1 MRIRSSRSPSFEI
14 SRVSAVKV
22 VLLCGGKG
30 TRIRGVDDT
39 VPKPMIPVGSQPIV
53 VHIMEHYA
61 HFGHREFVLCLGYLG
76 GVVRDFFGAASSTG
90 AQTVTF
96 ALPSAGQVTVTL
108 VDTGLDA
115 MTGARVRKIQSF
127 VGGEDFF
134 LTYGDGVSD
143 VPINDVLTF
152 HQSHNAAMTLTA
164 VRPPSRFGEVAVDAS
179 GIATSFN
186 EKPQASAG
194 LISGGYF
201 VCRPKLFEYLNE
213 KEDLVLEAE
222 PMRHMVRDR
231 QLAAYTHEGFWQCM
245 DTYRDWELLNDLDRK
260 NEAPWRH

>member
-1 MRIRSSRSPSFEI
+1 M
-14 SRVSAVKV
+14 KV

-39 VPKPMIPVGSQPIV
+39 LPKPMIPVGSHPIV
-53 VHIMEHYA
+53 VHIMQHYA
-61 HFGHREFVLCLGYLG
+61 FYGHRDFVLCLGYLG
-76 GVVRDFFGAASSTG
+76 GVIRDFFGSTTT
-90 AQTVTF
+90 AVEETVTYT
-96 ALPSAGQVTVTL
+96 LPTAGKVHVTL
-108 VDTGLDA
+108 VDTGLDS
-115 MTGARVRKIQSF
+115 MTGARVRKIRHL
-127 VGGEDFF
+127 VGDDDFF

-143 VPINDVLTF
+143 VPVDDVLSF
-152 HQSHNAAMTLTA
+152 HRSHSSAMTLTA
-164 VRPPSRFGEVAVDAS
+164 VRPPSRFGEVEVDAS

-201 VCRPKLFEYLNE
+201 VCRRTLFGYLSE
-213 KEDLVLEAE
+213 REDLVLEAD
-222 PMRHMVRDR
+222 PMRQMVRDR

>member
-1 MRIRSSRSPSFEI
+1 M
-14 SRVSAVKV
+14 KV

-61 HFGHREFVLCLGYLG
+61 FYGHRDFVLCLGYLG
-76 GVVRDFFGAASSTG
+76 DVIREFFGASPSGGTE
-90 AQTVTF
+90 TVSF
-96 ALPSAGQVTVTL
+96 ALPRGSEAKVTV
-108 VDTGLDA
+108 VDTGLEA
-115 MTGARVRKIQSF
+115 MTGARVRRIRD
-127 VGGEDFF
+127 VVANDDFF

-143 VPINDVLTF
+143 VPIDKALGF
-152 HQSHNAAMTLTA
+152 HRAHSAAMTLTA
-164 VRPPSRFGEVAVDAS
+164 VRPPSRFGEVEVDAS

-201 VCRPKLFEYLNE
+201 VCRPTLFNYLSE
-213 KEDLVLEAE
+213 REDLILEAD
-222 PMRHMVRDR
+222 PMRQMVRDR

-245 DTYRDWELLNDLDRK
+245 DTYRDWELLNELDRK

>member
-1 MRIRSSRSPSFEI
+1 M
-14 SRVSAVKV
+14 KV

-39 VPKPMIPVGSQPIV
+39 LPKPMIPVGSHPIV
-53 VHIMEHYA
+53 VHIMQHYA
-61 HFGHREFVLCLGYLG
+61 FYGHRDFVLCLGYLG
-76 GVVRDFFGAASSTG
+76 GVIRDFFGSTTT
-90 AQTVTF
+90 AVEETVAYT
-96 ALPSAGQVTVTL
+96 LPTAGKVNVTL
-108 VDTGLDA
+108 VDTGLDS
-115 MTGARVRKIQSF
+115 MTGARVRKIRHL
-127 VGGEDFF
+127 VGDDDFF

-143 VPINDVLTF
+143 VPIDDVLSF
-152 HQSHNAAMTLTA
+152 HRSHSSAMTLTA
-164 VRPPSRFGEVAVDAS
+164 VRPPSRFGEVEVDAS

-201 VCRPKLFEYLNE
+201 VCRRTLFGYLSE
-213 KEDLVLEAE
+213 REDLVLEAD
-222 PMRHMVRDR
+222 PMRQMVRDR
-231 QLAAYTHEGFWQCM
+231 QLTAYTHEGFWQCM

>member
-1 MRIRSSRSPSFEI
+1 M
-14 SRVSAVKV
+14 KV

-39 VPKPMIPVGSQPIV
+39 LPKPMIPVGSHPIV
-53 VHIMEHYA
+53 VHIMQHYA
-61 HFGHREFVLCLGYLG
+61 FYGHRDFVLCLGYLG
-76 GVVRDFFGAASSTG
+76 GVIRDFFGSTTT
-90 AQTVTF
+90 AVEETVAYT
-96 ALPSAGQVTVTL
+96 LPTAGKVNVTL
-108 VDTGLDA
+108 VDTGLDS
-115 MTGARVRKIQSF
+115 MTGARVRKIRHL
-127 VGGEDFF
+127 VGDDDFF

-143 VPINDVLTF
+143 VPINDVLSF
-152 HQSHNAAMTLTA
+152 HRSHSSAMTLTA
-164 VRPPSRFGEVAVDAS
+164 VRPPSRFGEVEVDAS

-201 VCRPKLFEYLNE
+201 VCRRTLFGYLSE
-213 KEDLVLEAE
+213 REDLVLEAD
-222 PMRHMVRDR
+222 PMRQMVRDR
-231 QLAAYTHEGFWQCM
+231 QLAAFTHEGFWQCM

>member
-1 MRIRSSRSPSFEI
+1 MKTVI
-14 SRVSAVKV
+14 
-22 VLLCGGKG
+22 LCGGKG

-61 HFGHREFVLCLGYLG
+61 FYGHRDFVLCLGYLG
-76 GVVRDFFGAASSTG
+76 NVVREFFGASNNSNTE
-90 AQTVTF
+90 TVSFT
-96 ALPSAGQVTVTL
+96 LPRAGKTNVTL
-108 VDTGLDA
+108 VDTGLEA
-115 MTGARVRKIQSF
+115 MTGARVRKVQEL
-127 VGGEDFF
+127 VGNDDFF

-143 VPINDVLTF
+143 VPVDKTHEF
-152 HQSHNAAMTLTA
+152 HRSHNAAMTLTA
-164 VRPPSRFGEVAVDAS
+164 VRPPSRFGEVAIDAA

-201 VCRPKLFEYLNE
+201 VCRSTLFRYLNE
-213 KEDLVLEAE
+213 REDLVLEAE

>member
-1 MRIRSSRSPSFEI
+1 M
-14 SRVSAVKV
+14 KV
-22 VLLCGGKG
+22 VILCGGKG

-61 HFGHREFVLCLGYLG
+61 FYGHRDFVLCLGYLG
-76 GVVRDFFGAASSTG
+76 NVIREYFGASPSGGTE
-90 AQTVTF
+90 TVSF
-96 ALPSAGQVTVTL
+96 VLPRAGEAKVTV
-108 VDTGLDA
+108 VDTGLEA
-115 MTGARVRKIQSF
+115 MTGARVRKVREV
-127 VGGEDFF
+127 VGGDEFF

-143 VPINDVLTF
+143 VPIDKAHSF
-152 HQSHNAAMTLTA
+152 HRSHNAAMTLTA
-164 VRPPSRFGEVAVDAS
+164 VRPPSRFGEVAVDES

-201 VCRPKLFEYLNE
+201 VCRPSLFNYLDE
-213 KEDLVLEAE
+213 REDLVLEAE
-222 PMRHMVRDR
+222 PMRRMVRDR

-245 DTYRDWELLNDLDRK
+245 DTYRDWELLNDLDCK

>member
-1 MRIRSSRSPSFEI
+1 M
-14 SRVSAVKV
+14 KV

-39 VPKPMIPVGSQPIV
+39 LPKPMIPVGSHPIV
-53 VHIMEHYA
+53 VHIMQHYA
-61 HFGHREFVLCLGYLG
+61 FYGHRDFVLCLGYLG
-76 GVVRDFFGAASSTG
+76 GVIREFFGSTTT
-90 AQTVTF
+90 AVEETVAYT
-96 ALPSAGQVTVTL
+96 LPTAGKVNVTL
-108 VDTGLDA
+108 VDTGLDS
-115 MTGARVRKIQSF
+115 MTGARVRKIRHL
-127 VGGEDFF
+127 VGDDDFF

-143 VPINDVLTF
+143 VPIDDVLSF
-152 HQSHNAAMTLTA
+152 HRSHSSAMTLTA
-164 VRPPSRFGEVAVDAS
+164 VRPPSRFGEVEVDAS

-201 VCRPKLFEYLNE
+201 VCRRTLFGYLSE
-213 KEDLVLEAE
+213 REDLVLEAD
-222 PMRHMVRDR
+222 PMRQMVRDR

>member
-1 MRIRSSRSPSFEI
+1 M
-14 SRVSAVKV
+14 KV

-30 TRIRGVDDT
+30 TRIRGVDET
-39 VPKPMIPVGSQPIV
+39 LPKPMIPVGSHPIV
-53 VHIMEHYA
+53 VHIMQHYA
-61 HFGHREFVLCLGYLG
+61 FYGHRDFVLCLGYLG
-76 GVVRDFFGAASSTG
+76 GVIRDFFGSTTT
-90 AQTVTF
+90 AVEETVAYT
-96 ALPSAGQVTVTL
+96 LPTAGEVNVTL
-108 VDTGLDA
+108 VDTGLDS
-115 MTGARVRKIQSF
+115 MTGARVRKIRHL
-127 VGGEDFF
+127 VGDDDFF

-143 VPINDVLTF
+143 VPINDVLSF
-152 HQSHNAAMTLTA
+152 HRSHSSAMTLTA
-164 VRPPSRFGEVAVDAS
+164 VRPPSRFGEVEVDAS

-201 VCRPKLFEYLNE
+201 VCRRTLFGYLSE
-213 KEDLVLEAE
+213 REDLVLEAD
-222 PMRHMVRDR
+222 PMRQMVRDR

>member
-1 MRIRSSRSPSFEI
+1 M
-14 SRVSAVKV
+14 KV

-39 VPKPMIPVGSQPIV
+39 VPKPMIPVGSQPIL

-61 HFGHREFVLCLGYLG
+61 FFGHRDFVLCLGYLG
-76 GVVRDFFGAASSTG
+76 NVIREFFGANSSAAG
-90 AQTVTF
+90 SWAKYS
-96 ALPSAGQVTVTL
+96 LPIAGSINVNL
-108 VDTGLDA
+108 IDTGLDA
-115 MTGARVRKIQSF
+115 MTGARVRKIRNL
-127 VGGEDFF
+127 VDGEDFC

-143 VPINDVLTF
+143 VPVDKLLSF
-152 HQSHNAAMTLTA
+152 HRSNNAAMTLTA
-164 VRPPSRFGEVAVDAS
+164 VRPPSRFGEVEVNDA

-201 VCRPKLFEYLNE
+201 ICRPKIFEYLNDR
-213 KEDLVLEAE
+213 EDLVLEAG
-222 PMRHMVRDR
+222 PMRQMVHDR
-231 QLAAYTHEGFWQCM
+231 TLAAYTHEGFWQCM
-245 DTYRDWELLNDLDRK
+245 DTYRDWELLNDLDRR

>member
-1 MRIRSSRSPSFEI
+1 M
-14 SRVSAVKV
+14 KV

-39 VPKPMIPVGSQPIV
+39 LPKPMIPVGSHPIV
-53 VHIMEHYA
+53 VHIMQHYA
-61 HFGHREFVLCLGYLG
+61 FYGHRDFVLCLGYLG
-76 GVVRDFFGAASSTG
+76 GVIRDFFGSTTT
-90 AQTVTF
+90 AVEETVAYT
-96 ALPSAGQVTVTL
+96 LPTAGKVNVTL
-108 VDTGLDA
+108 VDTGLDS
-115 MTGARVRKIQSF
+115 MTGARVRKIRHL
-127 VGGEDFF
+127 VGDDDFF

-143 VPINDVLTF
+143 VPVDDVLSF
-152 HQSHNAAMTLTA
+152 HRSHSSAMTLTA
-164 VRPPSRFGEVAVDAS
+164 VRPPSRFGEVEVDAS

-201 VCRPKLFEYLNE
+201 VCRRTLFGYLSE
-213 KEDLVLEAE
+213 REDLVLEAD
-222 PMRHMVRDR
+222 PMRQMVRDR
-231 QLAAYTHEGFWQCM
+231 QLAAFTHEGFWQCM

>member
-1 MRIRSSRSPSFEI
+1 MN
-14 SRVSAVKV
+14 V
-22 VLLCGGKG
+22 VILCGGKG

-39 VPKPMIPVGSQPIV
+39 VPKPMIPIGSQPIV

-61 HFGHREFVLCLGYLG
+61 FYGHRDFVLCLGYLG
-76 GVVRDFFGAASSTG
+76 SVVREFFGASPSGKTE
-90 AQTVTF
+90 TVTF
-96 ALPSAGQVTVTL
+96 ALPRAGEVNVTL
-108 VDTGLDA
+108 VDTGLEA
-115 MTGARVRKIQSF
+115 MTGARVRKIRE
-127 VGGEDFF
+127 VVDNDDFF

-143 VPINDVLTF
+143 VPINKTHEF
-152 HQSHNAAMTLTA
+152 HRSHTAAMTLTA
-164 VRPPSRFGEVAVDAS
+164 VRPPSRFGEVEVDAA

-213 KEDLVLEAE
+213 REDLVLESD
-222 PMRHMVRDR
+222 PMRQMVRDR
-231 QLAAYTHEGFWQCM
+231 QLAAFTHEGFWQCM
-245 DTYRDWELLNDLDRK
+245 DTYRDWELLNELDRK

>member
-1 MRIRSSRSPSFEI
+1 M
-14 SRVSAVKV
+14 KV

-39 VPKPMIPVGSQPIV
+39 LPKPMIPVGSHPIV
-53 VHIMEHYA
+53 VHIMQHYA
-61 HFGHREFVLCLGYLG
+61 FYGHRDFVLCLGYLG
-76 GVVRDFFGAASSTG
+76 GVIRDFFGSTTT
-90 AQTVTF
+90 AVEETVAYT
-96 ALPSAGQVTVTL
+96 LPTAGKVNVTL
-108 VDTGLDA
+108 VDTGLDS
-115 MTGARVRKIQSF
+115 MTGARVRKIRHL
-127 VGGEDFF
+127 VGDDDFF

-143 VPINDVLTF
+143 VPVDDVLSF
-152 HQSHNAAMTLTA
+152 HRSHSSAMTLTA
-164 VRPPSRFGEVAVDAS
+164 VRPPSRFGEVEVDAS

-201 VCRPKLFEYLNE
+201 VCRRTLFGYLSE
-213 KEDLVLEAE
+213 REDLVLEAD
-222 PMRHMVRDR
+222 PMRQMVRDR

>member
-1 MRIRSSRSPSFEI
+1 MN
-14 SRVSAVKV
+14 V
-22 VLLCGGKG
+22 VILCGGKG

-39 VPKPMIPVGSQPIV
+39 VPKPMIPVGAHPIV

-61 HFGHREFVLCLGYLG
+61 FYGHRSFVLCLGYLG
-76 GVVRDFFGAASSTG
+76 DVIRAFFGASPAGGTE
-90 AQTVTF
+90 TVTF
-96 ALPSAGQVTVTL
+96 ALPRAGNVAVTL
-108 VDTGLDA
+108 VDTGLES
-115 MTGARVRKIQSF
+115 MTGARVRKIRGL
-127 VGGEDFF
+127 VGDDDFF

-143 VPINDVLTF
+143 VPIDKCAAF
-152 HQSHNAAMTLTA
+152 HRSHSAAMTLTA

-179 GIATSFN
+179 GFATSFN

-201 VCRPKLFEYLNE
+201 VCRAKLFDYLNE
-213 KEDLVLEAE
+213 REDLVLEAD

-231 QLAAYTHEGFWQCM
+231 QLAVYTHEGFWQCM
-245 DTYRDWELLNDLDRK
+245 DTYRDWELLNELDRK